1 MGHLVNVLKSAVIA
15 LAVTLACTSAN
26 AAAPAAAV
34 APASAPRVTL
44 GHVAVWAEDIEA
56 TSRFLTDVVGW
67 RRHPM
72 RFGID
77 SSDRTIGGIDLAN
90 IDANGLWIELVSPTS
105 PGAAMD
111 VLKAKGNGAIG
122 ELVVL
127 STDFDGLAKEMKQ
140 RGITLQNMDGTD
152 RKGPEAISL
161 AIEQDGVR
169 RPHSLRV
176 GYWPS
181 EVSRG
186 TAVEVVEYSPGVPE
200 NVIAIRE
207 QTRQREPFP
216 AGTPRLDRICI
227 IVKDIDASAR
237 FYTEVLGFRRIPLEF
252 GLDGATNAQ
261 SGGMKGAFI
270 DTGGVWL
277 ALVQPV
283 GPGPLM
289 DYLEKKGDG
298 HVAEL
303 IAEVDNLDAY
313 YDAMKARG
321 ITLVDTRGE
330 PLSEQKKAHV
340 LEPYGDR
347 IAYFPTS
354 VSHGM
359 VIEVFQ
365 RGSTPASL
373 MRQRDALQVR

>member
-1 MGHLVNVLKSAVIA
+1 MVRSMSSLATKA
-15 LAVTLACTSAN
+15 LAGVSLLAS
-26 AAAPAAAV
+26 PWAV
-34 APASAPRVTL
+34 AQAPVTTPQVTL

-77 SSDRTIGGIDLAN
+77 SSDKTIGGIELAN
-90 IDANGLWIELVSPTS
+90 IDANGFWIELVSPTS
-105 PGAAMD
+105 PGAALD
-111 VLKAKGNGAIG
+111 VLKQKGDGAIG

-127 STDFDGLAKEMKQ
+127 STDFDGLVKNMKQ

-152 RKGPEAISL
+152 RQGHEAVTL
-161 AIEQDGVR
+161 GIEHDGVR
-169 RPHSLRV
+169 RPARLRV
-176 GYWPS
+176 GYWPP

-186 TAVEVVEYSPGVPE
+186 ASVEVVEYSSGAPE

-207 QTRQREPFP
+207 RTRSREPFP

-237 FYTEVLGFRRIPLEF
+237 FYTDVLGFRRIPLEF
-252 GLDGATNAQ
+252 GLDAATNAQ

-270 DTGGVWL
+270 DTGSVWL

-298 HVAEL
+298 HIAEL
-303 IAEVDNLDAY
+303 IAEVDDLGAY

-321 ITLVDTRGE
+321 ITLEDTRGE
-330 PLSEQKKAHV
+330 PLSETKKAHV

-347 IAYFPTS
+347 IAYFPTR

-373 MRQRDALQVR
+373 IRQRDALQIR

>member
-1 MGHLVNVLKSAVIA
+1 MKS
-15 LAVTLACTSAN
+15 LAAMAF
-26 AAAPAAAV
+26 AAASMLATPLVRAQPPV
-34 APASAPRVTL
+34 ASPRVTL

-72 RFGID
+72 KFGID
-77 SSDRTIGGIDLAN
+77 SSDKTIGGIELAN

-127 STDFDGLAKEMKQ
+127 STDFDGLAKDMKQ

-152 RKGPEAISL
+152 RKGPEAVRL
-161 AIEQDGVR
+161 VIEQDGVR
-169 RPHSLRV
+169 RPTSLRV
-176 GYWPS
+176 GYWPP

-186 TAVEVVEYSPGVPE
+186 TAVEVVEYATNTPE
-200 NVIAIRE
+200 NIITIRE

-227 IVKDIDASAR
+227 IVKDMDASAR

-252 GLDGATNAQ
+252 GLDAATNAQ

-270 DTGGVWL
+270 DTGSVWL

-303 IAEVDNLDAY
+303 IAEVDDLDAY

-330 PLSEQKKAHV
+330 PLSEKKKAHV

-354 VSHGM
+354 VSHGI